1 MYAFIIPESRSN
13 SQVFLNCAYIDQDIL
28 LYKSHFNISNTHK
41 KKIIYLDVHWL
52 TLKKDNFHYI
62 LFYRWK
68 WIFHGNR
75 VLTIQHQLRTSA
87 SSPETNLT
95 VHLKKVTVQ
104 EDAIDMVLGHVDGLP
119 QTLCVLKNNIQRF
132 YERQIVQDFIL
143 YQIQW
148 FSIHSVLTILINWRN
163 TWIDHCLLTLFNDS
177 VCTYLYQQTE
187 ILRNY
192 MHYILLSHM
201 VSKKECLI
209 KFYGALNI

>member
-1 MYAFIIPESRSN
+1 MATASWQYN
-13 SQVFLNCAYIDQDIL
+13 M
-28 LYKSHFNISNTHK
+28 
-41 KKIIYLDVHWL
+41 
-52 TLKKDNFHYI
+52 
-62 LFYRWK
+62 
-68 WIFHGNR
+68 
-75 VLTIQHQLRTSA
+75 LRTSA

-163 TWIDHCLLTLFNDS
+163 TWIDHCLLIFIWL
-177 VCTYLYQQTE
+177 
-187 ILRNY
+187 
-192 MHYILLSHM
+192 
-201 VSKKECLI
+201 CLI
-209 KFYGALNI
+209 IRYVHIYIKQKYYEITCITFYYPIWCLRRNA